1 MTKQFDNQHNKM
13 SKTHK
18 RYWNVPPA
26 ELDSFKHYMMTI
38 LSNNEENI
46 IRHVMESHSILV
58 TKHGDIHLAAASATY
73 LKHYKEEN

>member
-1 MTKQFDNQHNKM
+1 MTKQFDNQDNKM
-13 SKTHK
+13 SKTQEVLE
-18 RYWNVPPA
+18 RPA
-26 ELDSFKHYMMTI
+26 GFYMTI

-58 TKHGDIHLAAASATY
+58 TKHGDIHLPTANATY